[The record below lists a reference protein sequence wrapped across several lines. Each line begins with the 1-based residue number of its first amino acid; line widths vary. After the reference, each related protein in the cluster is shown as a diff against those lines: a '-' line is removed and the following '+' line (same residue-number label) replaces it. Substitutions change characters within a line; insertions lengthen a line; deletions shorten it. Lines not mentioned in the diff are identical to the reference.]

1 MTFKLMWT
9 ARHERAMREILSKL
23 ARYGITG
30 GIAAVVDAGGFALLL
45 RTGLAVTIAATLSFC
60 IAAGVNYG
68 LSSRFVFARGATARG
83 FALFFV
89 AALIG
94 LSINLGVTL
103 AGVYLAGLAPI
114 LAKIAGIGTAFL
126 VNFALNLLVVFRPSA
141 AAPPRPGTR
150 E

>member
-1 MTFKLMWT
+1 M
-9 ARHERAMREILSKL
+9 RAMLSKL
-23 ARYGITG
+23 VRYGVTG

-45 RTGLAVTIAATLSFC
+45 EAGLAVATAGTLSFC
-60 IAAGVNYG
+60 IAALVNYG
-68 LSSRFVFARGATARG
+68 LSSRFVFARSASAQG

-94 LSINLGVTL
+94 LSVNLGVTL

-114 LAKIAGIGTAFL
+114 VAKIAGIGTAFL

-141 AAPPRPGTR
+141 AAPPRPGTP

>member
-1 MTFKLMWT
+1 MRAVLTKL
-9 ARHERAMREILSKL
+9 I
-23 ARYGITG
+23 RYGVTG
-30 GIAAVVDAGGFALLL
+30 GIAAIVDAGGFALLL
-45 RTGLAVTIAATLSFC
+45 KAGLAVWAAGTLSFC

-68 LSSRFVFARGATARG
+68 LSSRFVFARSATAHG

-94 LSINLGVTL
+94 LSVNLGVTL
-103 AGVYLAGLAPI
+103 AGVYLAGLVPI
-114 LAKIAGIGTAFL
+114 AAKIVGIGTAFL

-141 AAPPRPGTR
+141 AAPLRRGTP